1 METVASSHSIEFYST
16 HDGTEVVCA
25 DVLCDRDWMPR
36 TIHRPVNPTKA
47 FMPALSL
54 TLLSSWGTLYYAF
67 GVMVGSMQA
76 DLGCTPTRAMLAYSL
91 ALVVWGISAYFVGGL
106 VSRFGGR
113 IVMTGGSVLCGL
125 LFLALA
131 HVRSVEGLYAV
142 WAGLGLGMALTLYE
156 PAFAI
161 VVQAFPGHYRRRIV
175 MLTLAGGLA
184 SSVFWPLTSMLMQTV
199 GWRGAALV
207 YGGWHL
213 VVCAPLH
220 GWTLPRY
227 QREAVQHSV
236 KCPVEAEVERR
247 PQAFTQPSFWLLATC
262 FVSFS
267 FVTSAMATH
276 LIPLLQF
283 RGIESVAAIG
293 LAALIGPL
301 QVAGRS
307 IDLLL
312 GSRLQPMSMGTIT
325 VVLVPLA
332 LAALFVVPM
341 APPLLYVFIAS
352 YGAGLGLLTIVRATT
367 PARVFGDKAYARVS
381 GALSSPSELARA
393 GGPLVGTYVFAVSGG
408 YDMVLL
414 VLLAIASIGAIA
426 YLRVVQCTKT

>member
-1 METVASSHSIEFYST
+1 MTS
-16 HDGTEVVCA
+16 
-25 DVLCDRDWMPR
+25 
-36 TIHRPVNPTKA
+36 TKA
-47 FMPALSL
+47 LVPALSL

-67 GVMVGSMQA
+67 AVMVGAIQTE
-76 DLGCTPTRAMLAYSL
+76 LGCTPTRAMLAYSL
-91 ALVVWGISAYFVGGL
+91 ALVVWGISAYFVGGW
-106 VSRFGGR
+106 VNRFGGR
-113 IVMTGGSVLCGL
+113 IVMASGSVLCGL

-131 HVRSVEGLYAV
+131 QVRSVEGLYAV

-156 PAFAI
+156 PAFAT

-175 MLTLAGGLA
+175 LLTLAGGFA
-184 SSVFWPLTSMLMQTV
+184 SSVFWPLTSMLMHTL

-213 VVCAPLH
+213 LVCAPLH
-220 GWTLPRY
+220 SWALPRHW
-227 QREAVQHSV
+227 QEAAQPPVDG
-236 KCPVEAEVERR
+236 PVEPEIERL
-247 PQAFTQPSFWLLATC
+247 PKAFMQPSFWLLATC

-276 LIPLLQF
+276 VIPLLEF

-301 QVAGRS
+301 QVGGRS

-312 GSRLQPMSMGTIT
+312 GSRLRPMSMGTIT

-332 LAALFVVPM
+332 LAALFVAPM
-341 APPLLYVFIAS
+341 APTLLYVFIAS
-352 YGAGLGLLTIVRATT
+352 YGTGLGLLTIVRATT

-393 GGPLVGTYVFAVSGG
+393 GGPLAGTYVFAVSGG
-408 YDMVLL
+408 YDLVLL
-414 VLLAIASIGAIA
+414 MLLAIASIGAIA
-426 YLRVVQCTKT
+426 YLRVVQCMKT

>member
-1 METVASSHSIEFYST
+1 M
-16 HDGTEVVCA
+16 
-25 DVLCDRDWMPR
+25 
-36 TIHRPVNPTKA
+36 NPTKA
-47 FMPALSL
+47 LVPALSL

-67 GVMVGSMQA
+67 AVMVGSMQT

-91 ALVVWGISAYFVGGL
+91 ALVVWGISAYFVGGW

-113 IVMTGGSVLCGL
+113 IVMAGGSVLCGL

-131 HVRSVEGLYAV
+131 HVRSVDGLYAV

-156 PAFAI
+156 PAFAT
-161 VVQAFPGHYRRRIV
+161 VVHAFPGHYRRRIV

-184 SSVFWPLTSMLMQTV
+184 SSVFWPLTSMLMQTL

-213 VVCAPLH
+213 LVCAPLH
-220 GWTLPRY
+220 GWALPRH
-227 QREAVQHSV
+227 QQEVVQPAA
-236 KCPVEAEVERR
+236 KRTVEAEAEAEQR
-247 PQAFTQPSFWLLATC
+247 PQPFTQPSFWLLATC

-276 LIPLLQF
+276 VIQLLQF
-283 RGIESVAAIG
+283 RGIESLAAIG

-312 GSRLQPMSMGTIT
+312 GSRLQPMIMGTIT

-332 LAALFVVPM
+332 LAALFAVPM
-341 APPLLYVFIAS
+341 APTLLYVFIAS

-367 PARVFGDKAYARVS
+367 PVRVFGDKAYARVS

-393 GGPLVGTYVFAVSGG
+393 GGPLAGTYVFAVSGG

-414 VLLAIASIGAIA
+414 MLLAIASIGAIA
-426 YLRVVQCTKT
+426 YLRVVQRTKT

>member
-1 METVASSHSIEFYST
+1 MEL
-16 HDGTEVVCA
+16 VCA
-25 DVLCDRDWMPR
+25 DARCLRDWTPR
-36 TIHRPVNPTKA
+36 TIHHAVKPTDA
-47 FMPALSL
+47 LVPALSL

-67 GVMVGSMQA
+67 AVMVGSMQT

-91 ALVVWGISAYFVGGL
+91 ALVVWGISAYFVGGWF
-106 VSRFGGR
+106 SRFGGR
-113 IVMTGGSVLCGL
+113 IVMAGGSLLCGL

-131 HVRSVEGLYAV
+131 QVRSIEGLYAV

-156 PAFAI
+156 PAFAT

-175 MLTLAGGLA
+175 LLTLAGGLA
-184 SSVFWPLTSMLMQTV
+184 SSVFWPLTSMLMHTL

-213 VVCAPLH
+213 LVCAPLH
-220 GWTLPRY
+220 GWALPRHRRKTA
-227 QREAVQHSV
+227 QPAAGG
-236 KCPVEAEVERR
+236 PVESEVERH
-247 PQAFTQPSFWLLATC
+247 PTAFMQPRFWLLATC

-276 LIPLLQF
+276 VIPLLEF

-312 GSRLQPMSMGTIT
+312 GGRLRPMSMGTIT

-332 LAALFVVPM
+332 LAALLAVPVT
-341 APPLLYVFIAS
+341 PTLLYVFIAS
-352 YGAGLGLLTIVRATT
+352 YGTGLGLLTIVRATT

-393 GGPLVGTYVFAVSGG
+393 GGPLAGTYVFAVSGG
-408 YDMVLL
+408 YDLVLL
-414 VLLAIASIGAIA
+414 MLLAIASVGAIA
-426 YLRVVQCTKT
+426 YLRVVQCMKT

>member
-1 METVASSHSIEFYST
+1 MTS
-16 HDGTEVVCA
+16 
-25 DVLCDRDWMPR
+25 
-36 TIHRPVNPTKA
+36 TKA
-47 FMPALSL
+47 LVPALSL

-67 GVMVGSMQA
+67 AVMVGSMQTELA
-76 DLGCTPTRAMLAYSL
+76 CTPTRAMLAYSL

-113 IVMTGGSVLCGL
+113 IVMTGGSLLCGL
-125 LFLALA
+125 LFLVLA
-131 HVRSVEGLYAV
+131 HVRSIEGLYAV

-156 PAFAI
+156 PAFAT
-161 VVQAFPGHYRRRIV
+161 VVQVFPGHYRRSIV

-199 GWRGAALV
+199 GWRGAAWV
-207 YGGWHL
+207 YGVWHL
-213 VVCAPLH
+213 LVCAPLH
-220 GWTLPRY
+220 GWALPRHR
-227 QREAVQHSV
+227 REPVRPPV
-236 KCPVEAEVERR
+236 NTPVESEVDRF
-247 PQAFTQPSFWLLATC
+247 PAAFRQPSFWLLATC

-276 LIPLLQF
+276 VIPLLEF

-307 IDLLL
+307 VDLLL
-312 GSRLQPMSMGTIT
+312 GGRLRPMRMGTVT

-332 LAALFVVPM
+332 LAALFAAPM
-341 APPLLYVFIAS
+341 APTLLYVFIAS

-393 GGPLVGTYVFAVSGG
+393 GGPLAGTHVFAVSGG
-408 YDMVLL
+408 YNMVLL
-414 VLLAIASIGAIA
+414 MLLAIASVGAIA
-426 YLRVVQCTKT
+426 YLRVVQSTNT